1 MFDGGVWGLV
11 RLLGTVRPD
20 VNTNRANCGRVWPY
34 PSVIRWSRPRPMRDA
49 WLPEPLARQSFAC
62 GSTLWHA
69 RHMKRRLRRYVG
81 MFFAVSVLGACAL
94 PPSQTG
100 AAKASSSIRTA
111 TGAPPA
117 YGTAAPPA
125 PASNPKL
132 ADGQGIGENV
142 PDVSGFRQVGRASW
156 YGGRFNGRRT
166 ASGERFNMNAL
177 TAAHKTL
184 PLAAY
189 VRVTNMANQKSV
201 VVRINDRGP
210 YVRGRVIDLS
220 YAAGRELGLQH
231 TGTARV
237 EIVGLTQQEAAAAQQ
252 EAPEA
257 QRDVVASANTSK

>member
-1 MFDGGVWGLV
+1 ML
-11 RLLGTVRPD
+11 
-20 VNTNRANCGRVWPY
+20 
-34 PSVIRWSRPRPMRDA
+34 
-49 WLPEPLARQSFAC
+49 
-62 GSTLWHA
+62 
-69 RHMKRRLRRYVG
+69 
-81 MFFAVSVLGACAL
+81 FAVSLLGACAV
-94 PPSQTG
+94 PTSQTG
-100 AAKASSSIRTA
+100 AVTAPEISIRT
-111 TGAPPA
+111 TSGAPPA
-117 YGTAAPPA
+117 YGAAPPPA
-125 PASNPKL
+125 PASKL
-132 ADGQGIGENV
+132 ADAQELGDNV

-189 VRVTNMANQKSV
+189 VRVTNMTNQKSV

-237 EIVGLTQQEAAAAQQ
+237 EIVGLTQQEAVAALQEAAAAQQ
-252 EAPEA
+252 DAANVQP
-257 QRDVVASANTSK
+257 DVIASANASK

>member
-1 MFDGGVWGLV
+1 ML
-11 RLLGTVRPD
+11 
-20 VNTNRANCGRVWPY
+20 
-34 PSVIRWSRPRPMRDA
+34 
-49 WLPEPLARQSFAC
+49 
-62 GSTLWHA
+62 
-69 RHMKRRLRRYVG
+69 
-81 MFFAVSVLGACAL
+81 FAVSLLGACAA
-94 PPSQTG
+94 PSSQTS
-100 AAKASSSIRTA
+100 AARASAISIRTV
-111 TGAPPA
+111 GSAPPA
-117 YGTAAPPA
+117 YGSAAPPA
-125 PASNPKL
+125 RASGAGL
-132 ADGQGIGENV
+132 ADAQGLGENV

-189 VRVTNMANQKSV
+189 VRVTNTANQKSV

-237 EIVGLTQQEAAAAQQ
+237 EIVGLTQQEAAEAEKEAAAGQ
-252 EAPEA
+252 P
-257 QRDVVASANTSK
+257 DMIASANASK